1 MNRRKI
7 RMKKERKMKFLIIAI
22 SALFVAGTLVL
33 NSFESAINIEVQ
45 RIEEKV
51 EVLKAE
57 RDGLNT
63 EREGK
68 ISFDNIVA
76 VAKKRGYT
84 LNYATSQTS
93 AKNE

>member
-7 RMKKERKMKFLIIAI
+7 RMKKERKMKFLIIVI
-22 SALFVAGTLVL
+22 SALFVAGTL
-33 NSFESAINIEVQ
+33 ESAINIEVQ

-84 LNYATSQTS
+84 LNYAISQTS